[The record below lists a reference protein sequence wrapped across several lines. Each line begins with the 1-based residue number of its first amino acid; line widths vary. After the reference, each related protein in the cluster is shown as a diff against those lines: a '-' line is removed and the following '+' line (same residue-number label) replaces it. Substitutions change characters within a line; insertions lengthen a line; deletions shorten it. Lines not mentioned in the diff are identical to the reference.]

1 MSRRKHGQNEGSIYK
16 MSDGRWRAAV
26 SVGWRGGKRVRKTFT
41 ATTRTAVAEKLKE
54 ALRSQQ
60 LGLPVEPD
68 RQKVGQFLDH
78 WLDEAARPSVRPKT
92 YNFYEGIVR
101 LHLKPQLGRH
111 GLQKLGPQHISR
123 LLNEKLASGL
133 APRMVKHIHR
143 TLSTALEV
151 AVKYGSVP
159 RNVAKLVDPP
169 HVPKAEIRFFT
180 MQRARDFLAAAKE
193 HRLYALYAV
202 TLALGLRLSEAL
214 GLRWCDIDFD
224 RGLLTIRYALQRIKG
239 QVDLV
244 EPKSASSRR
253 TVNLPAFAISVLRRR
268 QAKQDEERQ
277 VAGSRWK
284 GNPWGLVNT
293 STVGTPL
300 FARNVHWAF
309 KSILFHGDLPDVRI
323 HDLRH
328 SAAAILIAQGVNARA
343 ISDLLEH
350 SAVSFTLQV
359 YGHLM
364 EETKREVA
372 AQMDAVLNPVATSV
386 ATQAPQRLAN

>member
-1 MSRRKHGQNEGSIYK
+1 
-16 MSDGRWRAAV
+16 
-26 SVGWRGGKRVRKTFT
+26 
-41 ATTRTAVAEKLKE
+41 
-54 ALRSQQ
+54 
-60 LGLPVEPD
+60 
-68 RQKVGQFLDH
+68 
-78 WLDEAARPSVRPKT
+78 
-92 YNFYEGIVR
+92 
-101 LHLKPQLGRH
+101 
-111 GLQKLGPQHISR
+111 
-123 LLNEKLASGL
+123 
-133 APRMVKHIHR
+133 
-143 TLSTALEV
+143 
-151 AVKYGSVP
+151 
-159 RNVAKLVDPP
+159 
-169 HVPKAEIRFFT
+169 
-180 MQRARDFLAAAKE
+180 MQEARDFLAASKE

-202 TLALGLRLSEAL
+202 TLALGLRLGEAL

-224 RGLLTIRYALQRIKG
+224 RGLLTVRYALQRTKG

-253 TVNLPAFAISVLRRR
+253 TITLPAFAISVLRHR
-268 QAKQDEERQ
+268 QAKQNEERQ
-277 VAGSRWK
+277 VAGSSWK

-300 FARNVHWAF
+300 FARNVHRAF
-309 KSILFHGDLPDVRI
+309 KSILLHGDLPDVRI

-343 ISDLLEH
+343 ISDLLGH

-386 ATQAPQRLAN
+386 ATQAAQQPVN